1 MSADWNDNPAWVVP
15 MPNDEDREYW
25 EGAGRGEL
33 RIQQCRDCNL
43 HQHYPRAVCVHCGGD
58 ALEFVTASGLGTIYS
73 FTVIRK
79 NGIPPFRDRLPFVVA
94 AVDLDETGARIL
106 ASMPSLAP
114 DDARIG
120 ARVRAAFRPVG
131 DGLGFVDFEALE

>member
-1 MSADWNDNPAWVVP
+1 MSADWSDNPPWVVP
-15 MPNDEDREYW
+15 LPNDEDREYW

-33 RIQQCRDCNL
+33 RLQRCLDCKL
-43 HQHYPRAVCVHCGGD
+43 HQHYPRAICTHCGGD
-58 ALEFVTASGLGTIYS
+58 SLEFVTASGFGTIYS

-79 NGIPPFRDRLPFVVA
+79 NGIPPFRDRVPFVVA
-94 AVDLDETGARIL
+94 AVDLDEAGARVL

-120 ARVRAAFRPVG
+120 AQVRASFRPVG
-131 DGLGFVDFEALE
+131 EGLGLVDFEAIG